1 MASLPPPPPLR
12 ATPPVRTFIV
22 FFDANAANLTPD
34 ARSVISQ
41 AVKTARMRGAVRI
54 AVTGYTVNSESG
66 GLRLS
71 QGRAD
76 AVKREMIRDGMRPSD
91 IIAIGRA
98 IGNPVD
104 AETADDREALSRRA
118 VIDLGR

>member
-1 MASLPPPPPLR
+1 
-12 ATPPVRTFIV
+12 
-22 FFDANAANLTPD
+22 
-34 ARSVISQ
+34 
-41 AVKTARMRGAVRI
+41 MRGAVRI

-71 QGRAD
+71 QDRAD

-91 IIAIGRA
+91 ITALGRA